1 MGSKFPFGL
10 NSIVQAQHSSEDVVV
25 PKEKINNLMTELHH
39 TFGLGTTSEQ
49 QKKLLEELNAHV
61 HDVNEEAPID
71 PTPVEIIE
79 TMLENLGEE
88 HPKASLLLR
97 QLLDT
102 LKNIGV

>member
-1 MGSKFPFGL
+1 M
-10 NSIVQAQHSSEDVVV
+10 

-39 TFGLGTTSEQ
+39 TFGSGTPSEQ
-49 QKKLLEELNAHV
+49 QRKLLADLQSHV
-61 HDVNEEAPID
+61 HDVNEQEPLD

-88 HPKASLLLR
+88 HPKTSLLLR

>member
-1 MGSKFPFGL
+1 M
-10 NSIVQAQHSSEDVVV
+10 

-39 TFGLGTTSEQ
+39 TFGSGEPSEQ
-49 QKKLLEELNAHV
+49 QRKLLADLQSHV
-61 HDVNEEAPID
+61 HDVNEQEPLD
-71 PTPVEIIE
+71 PTPVETIE

-88 HPKASLLLR
+88 HPKTSLLLR

>member
-1 MGSKFPFGL
+1 M
-10 NSIVQAQHSSEDVVV
+10 
-25 PKEKINNLMTELHH
+25 PKERINNLMTELHH
-39 TFGLGTTSEQ
+39 IFGSDTTSAQQ
-49 QKKLLEELNAHV
+49 QKLLDELNAHV
-61 HDVNEEAPID
+61 HNVNEEAPID